1 MTQAEINRLIARPGI
16 AERLAILVAEP
27 PTEPITT
34 PDQLYYTVRSHL
46 IGLDHERLIAVALDR
61 RNRIL
66 AVETMTTGSDGYC
79 IVDTR
84 QIFRWAL
91 QQGRSGAA
99 NIALAHNHPS
109 NDSTP
114 SAQDREVT
122 RRVRKAGEIL
132 GIGLVDHLV
141 VTDTTYSRVEA

>member
-1 MTQAEINRLIARPGI
+1 MSPNEIKRLIARPGI
-16 AERLAILVAEP
+16 AARLAILVAEP
-27 PTEPITT
+27 PTETVTT
-34 PDQLYYTVRSHL
+34 PEALYYVVRPHL
-46 IGLDHERLIAVALDR
+46 IGLDHERLIVVALDR
-61 RNRIL
+61 RSRVL
-66 AVETMTTGSDGYC
+66 AVETMTTGSDGFC

-91 QQGRSGAA
+91 KQGRCGATS
-99 NIALAHNHPS
+99 IALAHNHPS
-109 NDSTP
+109 NDETP

-141 VTDTTYSRVEA
+141 VTDTAYSRVEA